1 MNTGSTELT
10 ELSKSLKIPILTTLA
25 KLRTSRYRVMEDGSH
40 YRCVKRTYKHIEDDR
55 EWEETL
61 YELAELCEDG
71 SYNSI
76 GNAPDSENSKED
88 LAEWLRIAASEVNE
102 GSIIEE
108 DEIIVIDH
116 RK

>member
-1 MNTGSTELT
+1 
-10 ELSKSLKIPILTTLA
+10 
-25 KLRTSRYRVMEDGSH
+25 MEDGSQ
-40 YRCVKRTYKHIEDDR
+40 YRCVKRTYTHIEDDR

-61 YELAELCEDG
+61 YELSELCEDG

-76 GNAPDSENSKED
+76 GNAPDSENSKAD
-88 LAEWLRIAASEVNE
+88 LAEWLNIAASEVNE

-108 DEIIVIDH
+108 DDIIVIDH